1 MPLSPSLPR
10 QALFVSMLLYGAAL
24 LTKVFPG
31 VLGAMA
37 LAYGWLEALY
47 ARREVGVL
55 VAFAW
60 FANPLLGSYAAS
72 KSAAWSLTNAARIEL
87 RRQGTLVTGV
97 FATFIDT
104 DMAALLDVPKISPR
118 SVVDQTLDGIEAGA
132 QEVLTDDR
140 SRSIKAALP
149 DDLAAIYPAQQA
161 RWDAVHPV

>member
-60 FANPLLGSYAAS
+60 FANPLLFATWLLVQRR
-72 KSAAWSLTNAARIEL
+72 AW
-87 RRQGTLVTGV
+87 RRALATGV
-97 FATFIDT
+97 LTLLL
-104 DMAALLDVPKISPR
+104 ALGCLFGTHI
-118 SVVDQTLDGIEAGA
+118 VVSGSGAPQPMPALGLGYWLWIASGAVALAGA
-132 QEVLTDDR
+132 LAGWLGAP
-140 SRSIKAALP
+140 AAAAATSAPTP
-149 DDLAAIYPAQQA
+149 DVRAG
-161 RWDAVHPV
+161 